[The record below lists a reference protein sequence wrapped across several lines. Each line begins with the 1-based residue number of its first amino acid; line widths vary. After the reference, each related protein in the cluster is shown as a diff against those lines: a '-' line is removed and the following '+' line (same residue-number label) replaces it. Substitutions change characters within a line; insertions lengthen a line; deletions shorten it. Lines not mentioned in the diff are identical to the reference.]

1 MTKRKGRPA
10 LGMKRLVVSVPE
22 AMLDALD
29 AKVAAAQTVDPIDR
43 GAVVRAC
50 LAKCLAAE
58 LRDLAQ
64 RKPATSKP

>member
-1 MTKRKGRPA
+1 
-10 LGMKRLVVSVPE
+10 MKRLVVSVPE

-58 LRDLAQ
+58 LKA
-64 RKPATSKP
+64 AASKP